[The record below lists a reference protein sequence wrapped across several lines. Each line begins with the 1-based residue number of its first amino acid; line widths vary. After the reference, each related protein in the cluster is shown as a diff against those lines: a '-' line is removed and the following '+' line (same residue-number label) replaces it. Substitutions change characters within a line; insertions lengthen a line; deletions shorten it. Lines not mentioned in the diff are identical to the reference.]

1 MPLSARLLSQY
12 QSQTSTR
19 AKTSTKAE
27 ASTKAKACPTASA
40 PTRTVSPRLDV
51 KGDSWT
57 VVGQGRKMTQQA
69 DIEDSYAAANIKG
82 DCVLKECSV
91 LLNPVWFSQ
100 ELLDVLGDGSIY
112 LPPALIKAIPKG
124 QKKTTTKLRQRP
136 NECKKRK
143 LYQQEEAT
151 LLVDS
156 VSPSPPVKEVVNP
169 HSSDPSLKDTRK
181 DHAVKLQERTPV
193 SQRTE
198 DVHQLISSMSSIAEH
213 CLPSLLRT
221 LFDWYRRQSGTEDES
236 YEYRPRSSTKSKG

>member
-69 DIEDSYAAANIKG
+69 DIEDSYAAANIK
-82 DCVLKECSV
+82 
-91 LLNPVWFSQ
+91 
-100 ELLDVLGDGSIY
+100 
-112 LPPALIKAIPKG
+112 
-124 QKKTTTKLRQRP
+124 KTTTKLRQRP

-181 DHAVKLQERTPV
+181 MPSNKRFKMAQH
-193 SQRTE
+193 E
-198 DVHQLISSMSSIAEH
+198 DI
-213 CLPSLLRT
+213 
-221 LFDWYRRQSGTEDES
+221 
-236 YEYRPRSSTKSKG
+236 K